1 VVRVASTQA
10 RWNVGGLI
18 RTFAAVADNHRRAR
32 QLSIIAAV
40 AALHIAAVWVLLS
53 ATQPF
58 AMRSLPQSLQL
69 VFIAPTISAP
79 ERPARKWLPR
89 SPRSLQP
96 NPTPS
101 TPVEPHPAPP
111 GEVANPS
118 HPPIDWAGELD
129 RAVRD
134 AAAAEASR
142 KPLDFGF
149 PQAPAGPSSKSPEF
163 GWSYAPTH
171 RVESMPGGGLLVNLN
186 DNCVI
191 VISPLPFFV
200 CALGKKPAN
209 GDLFKH
215 MHDP

>member
-1 VVRVASTQA
+1 
-10 RWNVGGLI
+10 
-18 RTFAAVADNHRRAR
+18 VADNQRRAR

-53 ATQPF
+53 ATQPLV
-58 AMRSLPQSLQL
+58 MRSLPQSLQM

-79 ERPARKWLPR
+79 EGSARKQLPR

-101 TPVEPHPAPP
+101 IPVEPYPAPP
-111 GEVANPS
+111 GDVANPS
-118 HPPIDWAGELD
+118 HAPIDWAGELD
-129 RAVRD
+129 RAARD

-142 KPLDFGF
+142 KPRDFGF
-149 PQAPAGPSSKSPEF
+149 SHATTAPSSKPPEF

-171 RVESMPGGGLLVNLN
+171 RVESLPGGGLLINVN

-191 VISPLPFFV
+191 VLAPLPLFV
-200 CALGKKPAN
+200 CAPGKKPAN

>member
-1 VVRVASTQA
+1 
-10 RWNVGGLI
+10 
-18 RTFAAVADNHRRAR
+18 VADNQRRAR

-53 ATQPF
+53 ATQPIV
-58 AMRSLPQSLQL
+58 MRLLPQSLQL
-69 VFIAPTISAP
+69 VFIAPTIRAP
-79 ERPARKWLPR
+79 ESPSRKRPPR
-89 SPRSLQP
+89 PPRSLQP
-96 NPTPS
+96 NPGPS
-101 TPVEPHPAPP
+101 TPVEPHPTPQ
-111 GEVANPS
+111 GDVAKPN

-149 PQAPAGPSSKSPEF
+149 PQAFTAPSSKSPEF

-171 RVESMPGGGLLVNLN
+171 RVESMPGGGLLINLN

-191 VISPLPFFV
+191 VISPLPFVV
-200 CALGKKPAN
+200 CALGKKTAN

>member
-1 VVRVASTQA
+1 
-10 RWNVGGLI
+10 
-18 RTFAAVADNHRRAR
+18 VADNQQRAR

-53 ATQPF
+53 ANQPMV
-58 AMRSLPQSLQL
+58 MRSLPQSLQW

-79 ERPARKWLPR
+79 EGPVRKRLPR

-96 NPTPS
+96 TPTPS
-101 TPVEPHPAPP
+101 TPVESFPALP
-111 GEVANPS
+111 GEVANSS

-129 RAVRD
+129 RAARD
-134 AAAAEASR
+134 FAAAESSR
-142 KPLDFGF
+142 KPRDFGF
-149 PQAPAGPSSKSPEF
+149 PHASAAPSSGPPEF

-171 RVESMPGGGLLVNLN
+171 RVESLPGGGLLINVN

-191 VISPLPFFV
+191 LLAPLPFFV
-200 CALGKKPAN
+200 CAPGKKPAN
-209 GDLFKH
+209 GELFKH